1 MIEKVYTLGT
11 RTEYVIEP
19 VIKDQFIHY
28 MHMVLLKDQALPTHT
43 TNANIYMTVV
53 TGTMHISL
61 DDGLFRAYPSGSVIN
76 IPFGTKM
83 IAQNR
88 ADQTLE
94 LIVVKTPAPGSE
106 IYKE

>member
-1 MIEKVYTLGT
+1 MIETVYKMST
-11 RTEYVIEP
+11 RTEHVIEP
-19 VIKDQFIHY
+19 VIKDQFVHY
-28 MHMVLLKDQALPTHT
+28 MHMVLMKDQALPTHS

-61 DDGLFRAYPSGSVIN
+61 DDGEFRVYPSGSIIN
-76 IPFGTKM
+76 IPYGIKM

-88 ADQTLE
+88 CDETLE

-106 IYKE
+106 IYK

>member
-1 MIEKVYTLGT
+1 MIEKVYKMST
-11 RTEYVIEP
+11 RIEHVIEP
-19 VIKDQFIHY
+19 VIKDDYIHY
-28 MHMVLLKDQALPTHT
+28 MHMVLLKDQELPTHS

-61 DDGLFRAYPSGSVIN
+61 NDGDFRVYPSGSIVN
-76 IPFGTKM
+76 IPHGIKM

-88 ADQTLE
+88 GDEALE

-106 IYKE
+106 IYK

>member
-1 MIEKVYTLGT
+1 MIEKVYKMST
-11 RTEYVIEP
+11 RIEHVIEP
-19 VIKDQFIHY
+19 VIKDDYIHY
-28 MHMVLLKDQALPTHT
+28 MHMVLLKDQALPTHS

-61 DDGLFRAYPSGSVIN
+61 DDGEFRVYPSGSIIN
-76 IPFGTKM
+76 IPYGIKM

-88 ADQTLE
+88 SDETLE

-106 IYKE
+106 IYK